1 MYSFHSHNIAAMGK
15 YNVIAKLHTFN
26 VLEKN
31 FYENFINRIKT
42 QKIFSSNSLIYIL
55 RFEM

>member
-31 FYENFINRIKT
+31 FYENFINRIKP
-42 QKIFSSNSLIYIL
+42 QKIYI
-55 RFEM
+55 FKQ

>member
-26 VLEKN
+26 VLEN
-31 FYENFINRIKT
+31 FFYENFINRIKT
-42 QKIFSSNSLIYIL
+42 QKIYIFKQL
-55 RFEM
+55 FNIHFTF